1 MLEFFT
7 AYKVTEYFLNNNNNG
22 SLEAFNNEENLK
34 SLPISWI
41 IVVLIISFLTAYIA
55 YECNLG
61 ESPASRFL
69 ITLFAFLFAGIYLIF
84 YFIYHVLL
92 DYPCGGGKAIRN
104 VIKNITKRK

>member
-7 AYKVTEYFLNNNNNG
+7 AYKIAQHFMNG
-22 SLEAFNNEENLK
+22 KEGFENEDSLSAVPL
-34 SLPISWI
+34 SWI
-41 IVVLIISFLTAYIA
+41 IIVLVISFMTAYIA

-61 ESPASRFL
+61 ESPASRF
-69 ITLFAFLFAGIYLIF
+69 IVTLFAFLFAGIYLIF

-104 VIKNITKRK
+104 IVKNITRKK

>member
-7 AYKVTEYFLNNNNNG
+7 AYQIAQHFMNHSKEGF
-22 SLEAFNNEENLK
+22 ENDGQQTDV
-34 SLPISWI
+34 PVSWI
-41 IVVLIISFLTAYIA
+41 IIVLIISFLTAYIA

-69 ITLFAFLFAGIYLIF
+69 VTLFAFLFAGVYLIF

-92 DYPCGGGKAIRN
+92 DYPCGGGKVIRN
-104 VIKNITKRK
+104 IVKNITQKK